1 MLPKTKRK
9 TELFNDGVLSVW
21 KGQEHVLVEEK
32 FKNLRYGN
40 KKIGMMR
47 QYHDQIFDEKT
58 DKLIVVPPNPFV
70 ESNDIV
76 IIKDKQFHIR
86 KIEHETLNQT
96 KVMKLTL
103 EEVKIKFTKKQET

>member
-40 KKIGMMR
+40 KKKR
-47 QYHDQIFDEKT
+47 Y
-58 DKLIVVPPNPFV
+58 
-70 ESNDIV
+70 
-76 IIKDKQFHIR
+76 
-86 KIEHETLNQT
+86 
-96 KVMKLTL
+96 
-103 EEVKIKFTKKQET
+103 